1 MIPRNSKSIV
11 TNDEIETQQA
21 DSLIPDGPVFD
32 ENFGQQ
38 LMELFRYRRDVRH
51 FREMP
56 VPDELIQRAIEMA
69 FLAPSVGLSEP
80 WRYVWVESSENRQK
94 VAQEFERAN
103 LEASQVYDMDVQNQY
118 LQLKLAG
125 LKIAPVHIAVFECTA
140 PEQGKGLGRQT
151 MPETTHFSVLAS
163 IQNLWLACTSM
174 GLGMGWVSILDPT
187 AIQKILDLDPSWK
200 LVAYLCIG
208 WPEYSSDKPQ
218 LEIAGWEKRR
228 DRSTKILRR

>member
-1 MIPRNSKSIV
+1 MIPPNSNPISV
-11 TNDEIETQQA
+11 NAGTESQQA
-21 DSLIPDGPVFD
+21 DSLTPDSPVFD

-51 FREMP
+51 FRDMP
-56 VPDELIQRAIEMA
+56 VPDDLIERAIDMA

-80 WRYVWVESSENRQK
+80 WRYVWVESSENRRL

-174 GLGMGWVSILDPT
+174 GLGMGWVSILDPA

-208 WPEYSSDKPQ
+208 WPEYPSDKPQ